1 LARYLNLTPLALQ
14 LFILGV
20 GLPIT
25 VAVCYV
31 FHLVFERPFIRRRDA
46 MSSSIAGSGISERV
60 TVA

>member
-1 LARYLNLTPLALQ
+1 LQ
-14 LFILGV
+14 LFILFV

>member
-1 LARYLNLTPLALQ
+1 MRVFLSSSQKSARKLEEPP
-14 LFILGV
+14 V
-20 GLPIT
+20 H
-25 VAVCYV
+25 YV